1 MTPREIALA
10 NFRACLDDSDVD
22 ARAPKSRAEIEQL
35 VLLELQETGDCKGA
49 KGICVTNL
57 ANRFP
62 DGPNW
67 TVAQYNAGTA
77 SDFACERALMHIVAR
92 FQGFYELVQK
102 H

>member
-10 NFRACLDDSDVD
+10 NFSAALDDSDTD

-35 VLLELQETGDCKGA
+35 VLQELQEASDCKGA
-49 KGICVTNL
+49 VGICVVDFN
-57 ANRFP
+57 NRLE

-67 TVAQYNAGTA
+67 TVAQFNSGTA
-77 SDFACERALMHIVAR
+77 SDYACERALMTIVAR
-92 FQGFYELVQK
+92 FQRFYELVQK